1 MAKRLLIIDM
11 LNLFIRN
18 YTVNPSLNNNGV
30 PVGGI
35 KGTLGSIQK
44 ITKEVKPDEVIVCW
58 DTAGGSM
65 RRKAQNRDYKAGR
78 RPIKLNRVYD
88 DLDENAAEQN
98 KINQIIRLTEYLN
111 LMPIIQLSV
120 EGVEADDIVSYVSQA
135 RQYEDWHKVI
145 YSSDKDFYQLCNSRT
160 FVIRR
165 VKKEYKAVTESRLVE
180 EFNIHPTNFALARA
194 LVGDKSDNIV
204 GISGVGMK
212 TVANCFPFL
221 SEAKTYY
228 IDDIIGHA
236 NAKLEEGTR
245 KTIYGKIAA
254 SENIIKDNYKMMQL
268 YSPLLSVKA
277 ATQVNNC
284 LDNFIY
290 DFNQTKF
297 LTMAMEDGISNY
309 SFDDLFRFLNR
320 IIRDNK

>member
-18 YTVNPSLNNNGV
+18 YTVNPSLDDNGV
-30 PVGGI
+30 PVGGV

-44 ITKEVKPDEVIVCW
+44 ISKEVKPDEIVICW

-65 RRKAQNRDYKAGR
+65 RRKSQNKNYKSGR
-78 RPIKLNRVYD
+78 RPIKLNRVYE
-88 DLDENAAEQN
+88 DLDEKAAEQN
-98 KINQIIRLTEYLN
+98 KINQIVRLTEYLN

-120 EGVEADDIVSYVSQA
+120 EGVEADDIISFVSQA
-135 RQYEDWHKVI
+135 RQYSDWHKVI
-145 YSSDKDFYQLCNSRT
+145 YSSDKDFYQLCNKRT

-165 VKKEYKAVTESRLVE
+165 VKQEYKAITESKLVE
-180 EFNIHPTNFALARA
+180 EFNIHPNNFALARA

-212 TVANCFPFL
+212 TVAKCFPFL
-221 SEAKTYY
+221 SEDKTYY
-228 IDDIIGHA
+228 ISDIIEHA
-236 NAKLEEGTR
+236 KQKLEEGTR
-245 KTIYGKIAA
+245 TTIYGKIAD
-254 SENIIKDNYKMMQL
+254 SEKTIKENYDMMQL

-277 ATQVNNC
+277 VEQVNYA
-284 LDNFIY
+284 LDNFEY

-297 LTMAMEDGISNY
+297 LTMIMKDGISSY
-309 SFDDLFRFLNR
+309 KFDDLFRCLNR